1 MNVVTSVKIYAI
13 TKDQDETKMIL
24 QGSKSGLNFL
34 QGQYRPVDPSSIF
47 AATRI
52 FIKKL
57 YSVEDASTWY
67 SVLFKKW
74 LPKFTEAEL
83 IRHDNGDFSFV
94 IDITSELIQVQ
105 NSKLKCISLQ
115 ELQANYG
122 VLYQEYSDIIQD
134 IAETHQFYEL
144 SERAKNHFAIFNCE
158 PSPSFQ
164 HFYEA
169 LYQGHYKNKGEVWKT
184 YQIPSNEF
192 PDEEE
197 LSKLKGIVISGS
209 EWSVYNSTVEAVPVF
224 LERLRNLVHH
234 YPQIK
239 IVGICFGC
247 QSLAQALGGK
257 VGKMQLGPK
266 SMLMNR
272 EKIRFVNEFKEKF
285 VKDIKLSEV
294 TPDLDGMTMV
304 ECHGDNVEVLPEGA
318 TLYGTSEATPIEVW
332 GFNDNVLAF
341 QGHPEFNAAIML
353 DKILPEE
360 AFRLENYEE
369 VFSET
374 QQSLLSGAVDTKI
387 MSNLIINFM
396 KAY

>member
-1 MNVVTSVKIYAI
+1 MNTVTTVKIYAI
-13 TKDQDETKMIL
+13 TQDQNETQIIL
-24 QGSKSGLNFL
+24 QGSKSGPNFL

-83 IRHDNGDFSFV
+83 VRLDNGDISFV
-94 IDITSELIQVQ
+94 IDVTSEIIQIQ
-105 NSKLKCISLQ
+105 NSKLKCVSLSD
-115 ELQANYG
+115 LQTYYG
-122 VLYQEYSDIIQD
+122 ALYQEYSNVIQD

-158 PSPSFQ
+158 PNQSFLD
-164 HFYEA
+164 FYEA

-184 YQIPSNEF
+184 YKIPAMEF
-192 PDEEE
+192 PDEAE

-209 EWSVYNSTVEAVPVF
+209 EWSVYDSSLGAVPVF
-224 LERLRNLVHH
+224 LERLRNLVHQ

-247 QSLAQALGGK
+247 QSLAQALGGQ
-257 VGKMQLGPK
+257 VGRMQLGQK
-266 SMLMNR
+266 AMLMNR

-285 VKDIKLSEV
+285 VKDVKLPEV
-294 TPDLDGMTMV
+294 TPELDGMTIV
-304 ECHGDNVEVLPEGA
+304 ECHGDNIEALPEGA
-318 TLYGTSEATPIEVW
+318 TLYGTSDATPVEVW

-360 AFRLENYEE
+360 AFRLENYEG
-369 VFSET
+369 VFSES
-374 QQSLLSGAVDTKI
+374 QQSLLSGAIDTKL
-387 MSNLIINFM
+387 MSGLIINFM